1 MAGYVMTLGAIDDG
15 TSALYKGS
23 SKQKENLLKEYA
35 LKKCVKM
42 VFMLLIL
49 KI

>member
-23 SKQKENLLKEYA
+23 SKQKRIY
-35 LKKCVKM
+35 
-42 VFMLLIL
+42 
-49 KI
+49 